1 MSMQGARNSM
11 QLKHILTSPG
21 RKPNLKNS
29 SSLLYRLALDLSA
42 VSKKDFHFK
51 ILTQF
56 ERSLSIYAQRITA
69 LERLRTI
76 LESPLYMPFECV
88 NENRFAFCHVLID
101 L

>member
-1 MSMQGARNSM
+1 M
-11 QLKHILTSPG
+11 QLKHILASPG
-21 RKPNLKNS
+21 RKPNFKNS
-29 SSLLYRLALDLSA
+29 SSFLYRLALDLSA

-56 ERSLSIYAQRITA
+56 DRGVSIYAQRITA
-69 LERLRTI
+69 LERLRAI

-88 NENRFAFCHVLID
+88 NENRFVFCYVLKD

>member
-1 MSMQGARNSM
+1 M
-11 QLKHILTSPG
+11 QLKHIFSSPG
-21 RKPNLKNS
+21 RKPNFKNS

-56 ERSLSIYAQRITA
+56 ERGVSIYARRITA
-69 LERLRTI
+69 LERLRAI
-76 LESPLYMPFECV
+76 LESPSNMPVDVV
-88 NENRFAFCHVLID
+88 NEKKFIFCHLLID